1 MIYVP
6 ERDGIDHINVYSK
19 GRTELGRLLTNFAH
33 TPFEHP
39 SRGSFESMEGY
50 WYYVATGEKHEELRT
65 VHGSQAKALGK
76 TFGKVERIGFEAAI
90 KTGIRS
96 KLIHH
101 PKLLCMLLDN
111 DLPLAHY
118 YVFGSQVKQAGY
130 EWILDYYLEVRQSCL
145 TRGYR
150 PATA

>member
-19 GRTELGRLLTNFAH
+19 GRTELGRLLSNFAD
-33 TPFEHP
+33 TPFQHP
-39 SRGSFESMEGY
+39 QFGWF
-50 WYYVATGEKHEELRT
+50 RT
-65 VHGSQAKALGK
+65 VEGFWYWLK
-76 TFGKVERIGFEAAI
+76 TGQKYNDLKSMHGFEAKMIGRKYPVVEIDNFNTKI
-90 KTGIRS
+90 KTAIRC

-111 DLPLAHY
+111 ELPLAHY
-118 YVFGSQVKQAGY
+118 YVNGSRVKQAGY